1 MEIKNQYSP
10 LLTYK
15 GLLSVGRAVSS
26 NQKRGKKKKDERK
39 RGGKEKEILS

>member
-15 GLLSVGRAVSS
+15 GLLSVGRAVSI
-26 NQKRGKKKKDERK
+26 KHKKGKKKKDERK